1 MILGQVSTFS
11 AFGYGVDG
19 IVMNHKENCF
29 YVTSFDGHYVMKMSS
44 SGMLA
49 SIGQFLFC

>member
-29 YVTSFDGHYVMKMSS
+29 YVTSFDGHYVMKISS